1 LATDRLQFL
10 IALKTTGEQAAKSA
24 VASVEASLRSLRQT
38 AQTLGSIRLDNLP
51 GIQGLSNALQTAN
64 AAVSLVTQSI
74 GVLSSALRA
83 VSSGF
88 EAFYGEGLRFA
99 RTLENTELSIR
110 TLVANN
116 LLARKS
122 VTDVGEAFRLAGA
135 IGADQLQKLK
145 LAAIDTSVSF
155 EDLSRAFQEGLGS
168 GISAGF
174 NPDQIRQ
181 LTLQLGQLGAALG
194 MPGYQLPQEIRAIL
208 TGQIDRNA
216 RVGLSLFNTEEDRKK
231 LQQLLKTDVA
241 QAFAF
246 IQEKLQAVTVGGQLA
261 AKSFDGL
268 LGNAKEAVTLFA
280 TAGSG
285 RLFDGLKQA
294 LAQVQDGLIS
304 ITRNTQTGVAEAVKL
319 SPAFE
324 QIARVADEIGAAFSR
339 SVLNA
344 LNYVLAKVNQLGQ
357 FLERNPALVQ
367 QIGREFEKI
376 FDAITDIGRAILEG
390 LTFDDTRSGAQA
402 VIDTLQ
408 GVRGVIEIVAGL
420 ASVVAAT
427 VRGWFFLIDTARR
440 AFQGVLNVVADVLE
454 FVGRIATAISGVAA
468 SVGLL
473 ASVFARVA
481 VSAQATASA
490 LRSATSAQ
498 LAQIGGQ
505 KLSGEAKANLPAN
518 LSGVFGAPKV
528 PKAEGGKGGGGGKQE
543 DPVLKQLEARRAEAA
558 RIERLIAAEADQNY
572 RLERSRIEA
581 ATAAL
586 RDSFER
592 RRISAEQY
600 YRELAKLQEAQA
612 ENERRRAEEERARE
626 FAKLQQTIVDRE
638 AAAKIKDAKARDR
651 EIKRLLDEEAQAQA
665 RIIDLTTRLAEI
677 EAERETARLRTAR
690 ENEESYRRE
699 QAAIEDLQA
708 ALVAATGDRFA
719 VERLRAEQEYLET
732 LRRVRSELTQANAD
746 REAVLATLTDGERE
760 QVRLAEEIR
769 QKRLEQIAVD
779 QAVAELQRAITETK
793 REQAQLA
800 EQMRLAGYTEAEVQK
815 AVNAVYE
822 RRKAT
827 LDALAQK
834 AREAAQALPTQE
846 NVDAVRD
853 AIEAV
858 QSIKVVSRDAG
869 AQIRADLASSLEN
882 LFAGLIANA
891 RNAKEAFKQFALSVV
906 QSIARIIAQMLVL
919 KLLQGALGGIFGKI
933 GLGGALPGIPGK
945 AAGGAVAANAP
956 YIVGEKG
963 PELFVPRVSG
973 TIIPNDAL
981 ASMPATQAAQPV
993 TIVNRVD
1000 TGSFDD
1006 HLMGAAGERIVI
1018 NHIRANRG
1026 RIAQMLRTV

>member
-38 AQTLGSIRLDNLP
+38 AQALGSIRLDNLS

-64 AAVSLVTQSI
+64 AAVSLVTQSL
-74 GVLSSALRA
+74 GALSGALQT
-83 VSSGF
+83 VGSGF
-88 EAFYGEGLRFA
+88 AAFYGEGLRFA

-110 TLVANN
+110 TLIANN

-122 VTDVGEAFRLAGA
+122 VADVGEAFRLAGA

-145 LAAIDTSVSF
+145 LLAIDTSVSF

-174 NPDQIRQ
+174 NPDQIRE
-181 LTLQLGQLGAALG
+181 LTLQIGQLGAALG

-246 IQEKLQAVTVGGQLA
+246 IQERLQAVTVGGQLA

-294 LAQVQDGLIS
+294 LAQVQDGLIT

-324 QIARVADEIGAAFSR
+324 QIARVADEIGAALSR
-339 SVLNA
+339 SVLDA
-344 LNYVLAKVNQLGQ
+344 LNYVLAKVNQLGE
-357 FLERNPALVQ
+357 FLARNPALVQ

-376 FDAITDIGRAILEG
+376 FDAIVDIGRAILEG
-390 LTFDDTRSGAQA
+390 LTFRDARSGAQA

-408 GVRGVIEIVAGL
+408 GVRVVIEIVAGL
-420 ASVVAAT
+420 ASAVAAT
-427 VRGWFFLIDTARR
+427 IRGWFFLINTARR

-454 FVGRIATAISGVAA
+454 FVGRIATAISGVTA
-468 SVGLL
+468 SVGVL

-481 VSAQATASA
+481 VSAQAIASA

-498 LAQIGGQ
+498 QAQLGGQ
-505 KLSGEAKANLPAN
+505 KPSTETKTEQKPD
-518 LSGVFGAPKV
+518 LSGVFGTPRAPK
-528 PKAEGGKGGGGGKQE
+528 PDSGKGGGRQQE
-543 DPVLKQLEARRAEAA
+543 DPVLKQIETRRAEAA
-558 RIERLIAAEADQNY
+558 RIERLIAAEAERNY
-572 RLERSRIEA
+572 RLERARIEA

-586 RDSFER
+586 RDNFER

-626 FAKLQQTIVDRE
+626 FAKLQQAIIDRE

-677 EAERETARLRTAR
+677 EAERETTRLRLAR

-699 QAAIEDLQA
+699 QAAIEDLQVALIA
-708 ALVAATGDRFA
+708 ASGDRFA
-719 VERLRAEQEYLET
+719 VERLRVEQEYLET
-732 LRRVRSELTQANAD
+732 LRRIRSELTQANAD
-746 REAVLATLTDGERE
+746 REAILATLTDGERE
-760 QVRLAEEIR
+760 QLRLAEELR
-769 QKRLEQIAVD
+769 AKRLEQIAVD
-779 QAVAELQRAITETK
+779 QAIAELQRAITETK

-800 EQMRLAGYTEAEVQK
+800 EQMRLAGYTEAEIQK

-853 AIEAV
+853 AIDAV
-858 QSIKVVSRDAG
+858 ESVKVVSRDAG
-869 AQIRADLASSLEN
+869 AQIRSDLAGALEN
-882 LFAGLIANA
+882 LFARLITNA

-933 GLGGALPGIPGK
+933 GLGGALPGVPGK
-945 AAGGAVAANAP
+945 AAGGPVAANAP

-963 PELFVPRVSG
+963 PELFVPKVSG

-981 ASMPATQAAQPV
+981 AAMPAMAATQPI

-1000 TGSFDD
+1000 TGSFDE
-1006 HLMGAAGERIVI
+1006 HLMGVAGERIVI

>member
-38 AQTLGSIRLDNLP
+38 AQTLSSVRLDNFA
-51 GIQGLSNALQTAN
+51 GIQKLSGALQTAN
-64 AAVSLVTQSI
+64 AAVTLVTQSI
-74 GVLSSALRA
+74 GALSSALQA
-83 VSSGF
+83 VGSGF
-88 EAFYGEGLRFA
+88 AAFYGEGIRFA

-122 VTDVGEAFRLAGA
+122 ITDVGEAFRVAGA
-135 IGADQLQKLK
+135 ISADQLQKLK

-155 EDLSRAFQEGLGS
+155 EDLSKAFQEGLGS

-194 MPGYQLPQEIRAIL
+194 MPGFQLPQEIRAIL

-216 RVGLSLFNTEEDRKK
+216 RIGLSLFNTEEDRKK

-261 AKSFDGL
+261 ARSFDGL
-268 LGNAKEAVTLFA
+268 LGNAKEALTLFA

-285 RLFDGLKQA
+285 RLFTGLKQA

-304 ITRNTQTGVAEAVKL
+304 ITRNLQTGVAESVKL

-324 QIARVADEIGAAFSR
+324 QIARVADEIGAALSR

-357 FLERNPALVQ
+357 FLERNPALVE

-376 FDAITDIGRAILEG
+376 FDAIVDIGRAILEG
-390 LTFDDTRSGAQA
+390 LTFEDARSGAQA

-408 GVRGVIEIVAGL
+408 NVRVVIEAIAAL
-420 ASVVAAT
+420 ASAVAAA
-427 VRGWFFLIDTARR
+427 VRGWFFLVDTVRW
-440 AFQGVLNVVADVLE
+440 AFQSVLN
-454 FVGRIATAISGVAA
+454 VAA
-468 SVGLL
+468 SVLDTIARIAATIAVAVGAASSL
-473 ASVFARVA
+473 ASVFAVVA
-481 VSAQATASA
+481 ISAQTTASA

-498 LAQIGGQ
+498 QALLGGQ
-505 KLSGEAKANLPAN
+505 KPGAGTKTEQKPD
-518 LSGVFGAPKV
+518 LSGVFGAPKA
-528 PKAEGGKGGGGGKQE
+528 PKAGGGKGGGGRQAE

-558 RIERLIAAEADQNY
+558 RIERLIAAEADRNY
-572 RLERSRIEA
+572 RLERARIEA

-586 RDSFER
+586 RDSFDR

-600 YRELAKLQEAQA
+600 YRELSKLQEAQA
-612 ENERRRAEEERARE
+612 ENERRRADQERARE
-626 FAKLQQTIVDRE
+626 FAKLQQAIIDRE
-638 AAAKIKDAKARDR
+638 TAAKIKDPKARDR
-651 EIKRLLDEEAQAQA
+651 EMKRLLDEEAQAQA
-665 RIIDLTTRLAEI
+665 RIIDLTTRLAEV

-699 QAAIEDLQA
+699 QAAIEGLQA
-708 ALVAATGDRFA
+708 ALVAATSDKFT

-732 LRRVRSELTQANAD
+732 LRRIRSELTQANAD

-760 QVRLAEEIR
+760 QLRLAEELR
-769 QKRLEQIAVD
+769 AKRLEQIAVD

-793 REQAQLA
+793 REQAALA
-800 EQMRLAGYTEAEVQK
+800 EQMRLAGYTEAEIQK

-822 RRKAT
+822 QRKAT

-853 AIEAV
+853 AIDAV
-858 QSIKVVSRDAG
+858 QSVKVVSRDAG
-869 AQIRADLASSLEN
+869 AQIRSDLASSLEN
-882 LFAGLIANA
+882 LFAGLITNA

-906 QSIARIIAQMLVL
+906 QSIAKIIAQMLVL
-919 KLLQGALGGIFGKI
+919 KLLQGALGGFLGKI
-933 GLGGALPGIPGK
+933 GLGGVLPGIPGK
-945 AAGGAVAANAP
+945 AAGGSVAANAP

-963 PELFVPRVSG
+963 PELFVPRISG
-973 TIIPNDAL
+973 TIVPNDAL
-981 ASMPATQAAQPV
+981 AAAPATAATQPV

>member
-1 LATDRLQFL
+1 
-10 IALKTTGEQAAKSA
+10 
-24 VASVEASLRSLRQT
+24 
-38 AQTLGSIRLDNLP
+38 
-51 GIQGLSNALQTAN
+51 
-64 AAVSLVTQSI
+64 
-74 GVLSSALRA
+74 
-83 VSSGF
+83 
-88 EAFYGEGLRFA
+88 
-99 RTLENTELSIR
+99 
-110 TLVANN
+110 
-116 LLARKS
+116 
-122 VTDVGEAFRLAGA
+122 
-135 IGADQLQKLK
+135 
-145 LAAIDTSVSF
+145 
-155 EDLSRAFQEGLGS
+155 
-168 GISAGF
+168 
-174 NPDQIRQ
+174 
-181 LTLQLGQLGAALG
+181 
-194 MPGYQLPQEIRAIL
+194 
-208 TGQIDRNA
+208 
-216 RVGLSLFNTEEDRKK
+216 
-231 LQQLLKTDVA
+231 
-241 QAFAF
+241 
-246 IQEKLQAVTVGGQLA
+246 LQAVR
-261 AKSFDGL
+261 GL
-268 LGNAKEAVTLFA
+268 V
-280 TAGSG
+280 
-285 RLFDGLKQA
+285 
-294 LAQVQDGLIS
+294 
-304 ITRNTQTGVAEAVKL
+304 
-319 SPAFE
+319 
-324 QIARVADEIGAAFSR
+324 
-339 SVLNA
+339 
-344 LNYVLAKVNQLGQ
+344 
-357 FLERNPALVQ
+357 
-367 QIGREFEKI
+367 
-376 FDAITDIGRAILEG
+376 
-390 LTFDDTRSGAQA
+390 
-402 VIDTLQ
+402 
-408 GVRGVIEIVAGL
+408 EIVAGL

-473 ASVFARVA
+473 ASVFAQVA

-498 LAQIGGQ
+498 QALLGGQ
-505 KLSGEAKANLPAN
+505 KPSAETKTEQKPD
-518 LSGVFGAPKV
+518 LSGVFGAPKT
-528 PKAEGGKGGGGGKQE
+528 PKAGGGKGGGGGKQE

-586 RDSFER
+586 RDSFDR

-612 ENERRRAEEERARE
+612 ENERRRAEQERVRE
-626 FAKLQQTIVDRE
+626 FAKLQQAIVDRE

-708 ALVAATGDRFA
+708 ALIAATGDRFA

-732 LRRVRSELTQANAD
+732 LRRIRSELTQANAD
-746 REAVLATLTDGERE
+746 REAVLATLTDSERE
-760 QVRLAEEIR
+760 QLRLAEELR
-769 QKRLEQIAVD
+769 TKRLEQIAVD

-793 REQAQLA
+793 REQALLA
-800 EQMRLAGYTEAEVQK
+800 EQMRLAGYTEAEIQK

-846 NVDAVRD
+846 NLDAVRD
-853 AIEAV
+853 AIEAI
-858 QSIKVVSRDAG
+858 QSVKVVSRDAG

-882 LFAGLIANA
+882 LFAGLITNA

-933 GLGGALPGIPGK
+933 GLGGVLPGVPGK
-945 AAGGAVAANAP
+945 AAGGPVAANAP
-956 YIVGEKG
+956 YIVGERG
-963 PELFVPRVSG
+963 PELFVPRTSG

-981 ASMPATQAAQPV
+981 AAMPAAAATQPI

-1000 TGSFDD
+1000 TGSFDE

>member
-1 LATDRLQFL
+1 MATDRLQFL

-38 AQTLGSIRLDNLP
+38 AQTLGSIRLDNFA
-51 GIQGLSNALQTAN
+51 GIQKLSGALQTAN
-64 AAVSLVTQSI
+64 AAVTLVTQSI
-74 GVLSSALRA
+74 GALSSALQT
-83 VSSGF
+83 VGSGF
-88 EAFYGEGLRFA
+88 AAFYGEGLRFA

-155 EDLSRAFQEGLGS
+155 EDLSRAFQEGLGT

-194 MPGYQLPQEIRAIL
+194 MPGFQLPQEIRAIL

-216 RVGLSLFNTEEDRKK
+216 RIGLSLFNTDEDRKK

-268 LGNAKEAVTLFA
+268 LGNAKEALTLLA
-280 TAGSG
+280 TTGSG
-285 RLFDGLKQA
+285 RLFEGLKQA

-324 QIARVADEIGAAFSR
+324 QIAKVADEIGAALSR

-390 LTFDDTRSGAQA
+390 LTFDSARSGAQA

-408 GVRGVIEIVAGL
+408 AVRGVVEVVAGL

-427 VRGWFFLIDTARR
+427 IRGWFFLVDAVRW
-440 AFQGVLNVVADVLE
+440 AFQGVLNVVASVLE
-454 FVGRIATAISGVAA
+454 TVARIATAISGVAA

-473 ASVFARVA
+473 ASVFAQVA

-498 LAQIGGQ
+498 QALLGGQ
-505 KLSGEAKANLPAN
+505 KPSIATKTEQRPD
-518 LSGVFGAPKV
+518 LSGVFGSPKT
-528 PKAEGGKGGGGGKQE
+528 PKAGGGKGGGGQKE

-558 RIERLIAAEADQNY
+558 RIERLIAAEAEQNY

-586 RDSFER
+586 RDSFDR
-592 RRISAEQY
+592 RRISAEEY
-600 YRELAKLQEAQA
+600 YRELAKLQEQQA
-612 ENERRRAEEERARE
+612 ENERRRAEQERARE
-626 FAKLQQTIVDRE
+626 FAKLQQAIVDRE
-638 AAAKIKDAKARDR
+638 AAAKIKDSKARDR
-651 EIKRLLDEEAQAQA
+651 EVKRLLDEEAQAQA

-708 ALVAATGDRFA
+708 ALIAATGDKFT

-746 REAVLATLTDGERE
+746 REAILATLTDGERE
-760 QVRLAEEIR
+760 QVKLAEEIR

-779 QAVAELQRAITETK
+779 QAIAELQRAITETK
-793 REQAQLA
+793 REQALLA
-800 EQMRLAGYTEAEVQK
+800 EQMRLAGYTEAEVQR

-834 AREAAQALPTQE
+834 AREAAEALPTQE
-846 NVDAVRD
+846 NLDAVRD

-858 QSIKVVSRDAG
+858 QSVKVVSRDAG
-869 AQIRADLASSLEN
+869 AQIRSDLAGALEN

-906 QSIARIIAQMLVL
+906 QSIARIIAQMLIL
-919 KLLQGALGGIFGKI
+919 KLLQGTLGGVLGKI
-933 GLGGALPGIPGK
+933 GLGGVLPGIPGK
-945 AAGGAVAANAP
+945 AAGGPVAANAP

-973 TIIPNDAL
+973 TIVPNDAL
-981 ASMPATQAAQPV
+981 TAVPTAAAQQPV

-1000 TGSFDD
+1000 TGSFDE

>member
-38 AQTLGSIRLDNLP
+38 AQTLGSIRLDNLA
-51 GIQGLSNALQTAN
+51 GIQRISNALQTAT
-64 AAVSLVTQSI
+64 AAVTLVTQSI
-74 GVLSSALRA
+74 GALSSALQT
-83 VSSGF
+83 VGSGF
-88 EAFYGEGLRFA
+88 AAFYGEGLRFA

-110 TLVANN
+110 TLIANN

-122 VTDVGEAFRLAGA
+122 VADVGEAFRLAGA

-155 EDLSRAFQEGLGS
+155 EDLSKAFQEGLGT

-181 LTLQLGQLGAALG
+181 LTLQIGQLGAALG
-194 MPGYQLPQEIRAIL
+194 MPGFQLPQEIRAIL

-216 RVGLSLFNTEEDRKK
+216 RIGLSLFNTEEDRKK

-261 AKSFDGL
+261 ARSFDGL

-294 LAQVQDGLIS
+294 LAQVQDGIVS
-304 ITRNTQTGVAEAVKL
+304 VTRNLQTGVAESVKL

-324 QIARVADEIGAAFSR
+324 QIARVADEIGAALSR

-390 LTFDDTRSGAQA
+390 LTFDDARSGAQA

-408 GVRGVIEIVAGL
+408 AVRGVVEVIAGL

-427 VRGWFFLIDTARR
+427 IRGWFFLVDAARW
-440 AFQGVLNVVADVLE
+440 AFQGVLNVVASVLE
-454 FVGRIATAISGVAA
+454 TVARIATAISGVAA

-490 LRSATSAQ
+490 LRSATSPQ
-498 LAQIGGQ
+498 LAQLGGQ
-505 KLSGEAKANLPAN
+505 KPRAETKTEQKPD
-518 LSGVFGAPKV
+518 LSGVFGTPRAPK
-528 PKAEGGKGGGGGKQE
+528 AGGGKGGGGQKE

-558 RIERLIAAEADQNY
+558 RIERLIAAEADRNY
-572 RLERSRIEA
+572 RLERARIEA

-586 RDSFER
+586 RDSFDR

-612 ENERRRAEEERARE
+612 ENERRRAEQERVRE
-626 FAKLQQTIVDRE
+626 FAKLQQAIVDRE
-638 AAAKIKDAKARDR
+638 AAAKIKDPKARDR
-651 EIKRLLDEEAQAQA
+651 EMKRLLDEEAQAQA

-677 EAERETARLRTAR
+677 EAERETTRLRTAR

-708 ALVAATGDRFA
+708 ALVAASGDRFA

-732 LRRVRSELTQANAD
+732 LRRIRSELTQANSD
-746 REAVLATLTDGERE
+746 REAILATLTDGERE
-760 QVRLAEEIR
+760 QLRLAEELR

-800 EQMRLAGYTEAEVQK
+800 EQMRLAGYTEAEIQK

-822 RRKAT
+822 QRKAT

-853 AIEAV
+853 AIDAV
-858 QSIKVVSRDAG
+858 QSVKVVSRDAG
-869 AQIRADLASSLEN
+869 AQIRSDLASSLEN

-906 QSIARIIAQMLVL
+906 QSIAKIIAQMLVL
-919 KLLQGALGGIFGKI
+919 KLLQGALGGFLGKI
-933 GLGGALPGIPGK
+933 GLGGVLPGIPGK
-945 AAGGAVAANAP
+945 AAGGPVAANAP

-963 PELFVPRVSG
+963 PELFVPRISG
-973 TIIPNDAL
+973 TIVPNEAL
-981 ASMPATQAAQPV
+981 AAMPATAATQPV

-1006 HLMGAAGERIVI
+1006 YLMGAAGERIVI